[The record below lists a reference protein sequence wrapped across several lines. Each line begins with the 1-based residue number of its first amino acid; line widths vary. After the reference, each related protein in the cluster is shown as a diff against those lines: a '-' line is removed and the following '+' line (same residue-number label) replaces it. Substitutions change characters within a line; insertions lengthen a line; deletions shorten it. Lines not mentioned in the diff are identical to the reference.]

1 LPDVFARIVGGPIL
15 HRATSNIM
23 LQSSAAT
30 ITAMYNARRL
40 NADNYSN
47 SNFFWSC

>member
-1 LPDVFARIVGGPIL
+1 LPDVFAPIVGGPIL